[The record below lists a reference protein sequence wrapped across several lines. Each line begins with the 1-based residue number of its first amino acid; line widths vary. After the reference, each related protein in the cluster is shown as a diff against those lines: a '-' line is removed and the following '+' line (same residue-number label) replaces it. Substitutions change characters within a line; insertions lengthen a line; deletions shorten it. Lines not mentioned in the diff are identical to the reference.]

1 MQAYI
6 EKNKMQA
13 PETWKGVRDID
24 YKQEPPPIDYVNNNE
39 DMDESEE
46 DQDIAASRK
55 S

>member
-6 EKNKMQA
+6 EKNKLQA

-24 YKQEPPPIDYVNNNE
+24 HKQEPPPIDYVNNND